1 MNLSFERIKAPDN
14 TAALIS
20 TVAANLSVKH
30 CSAGALNEANRFR
43 RF

>member
-20 TVAANLSVKH
+20 TAAAKLAVKH
-30 CSAGALNEANRFR
+30 C
-43 RF
+43 